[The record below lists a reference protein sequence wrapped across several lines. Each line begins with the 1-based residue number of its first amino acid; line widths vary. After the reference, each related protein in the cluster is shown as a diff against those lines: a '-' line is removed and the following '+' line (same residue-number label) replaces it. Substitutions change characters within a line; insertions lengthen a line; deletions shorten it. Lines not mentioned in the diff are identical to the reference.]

1 MNITFIGIGY
11 VGLVSSV
18 MLSYLGH
25 NVSCLDT
32 DRNKIANLKKGI
44 LPIYEP
50 GLDKYLSY
58 CLARGR
64 LKFLENYNEH
74 IQTSTAIFITV
85 GTPTLPSQRAD
96 LQYVFDAVD
105 NIVKLDSS
113 PTIIIKSTVP
123 PGTTDFIAHYIAK
136 KKLLSKVASNPEF
149 LREGTAVE
157 DFLRPDRIVIGT
169 SDKET
174 SDLLKEIYAP
184 LLAEGIH
191 LISTDPTTSE
201 LIKYAS
207 NAFLATKIAFIN
219 EMANLCEE
227 IEANIDHLSLGM
239 GLDKRIGNS
248 FLKAGP
254 GFGGS
259 CFPKDI
265 LALSQLAKD
274 HHSDSLVLDA
284 VINANQKR
292 PLDMVKRIKSI
303 LDGSLSGKTIA
314 VLGLAFKAGTD
325 DLRSSPAIEIIKLL
339 QDEGANIKA
348 YDPAGMKNI
357 EQVLTIDRLECTSS
371 PEKSCY
377 EVDAIIIATEWEEFK
392 ELEWDKIYNNS
403 KSHIIIDLRNI
414 LNSSVIK
421 AKGFKYYSIGHKYEA

>member
-64 LKFLENYNEH
+64 LKFLDNYNEH

-105 NIVKLDSS
+105 NIIKLGSP
-113 PTIIIKSTVP
+113 PTIIVKSTVP

-184 LLAEGIH
+184 LLADGIR

-377 EVDAIIIATEWEEFK
+377 GVDAIIIATEWEEFK